1 MRFALS
7 EHNGVKFE
15 FTPGYPHGVPTSL
28 QGLIILQRI
37 LPTSFWELQDVQSY
51 MVGLKH
57 LDFAAR
63 VDVCPICNPFWHV

>member
-15 FTPGYPHGVPTSL
+15 FTPGYPHGIPTSH
-28 QGLIILQRI
+28 QGLFILQRI

-51 MVGLKH
+51 MVSRKH

-63 VDVCPICNPFWHV
+63 VDTGPICDSLGHV